1 MCFDNCFKSI
11 VELGCVKLFM
21 FMYCVYKLG
30 YNILICYIIGLY
42 CILVYC
48 FWYLNYKVVCVNRK
62 IVFCGMCNIVDVK
75 FVCM

>member
-21 FMYCVYKLG
+21 IMYCVYKLS

-42 CILVYC
+42 CIGLLFLV
-48 FWYLNYKVVCVNRK
+48 FKL
-62 IVFCGMCNIVDVK
+62 
-75 FVCM
+75 